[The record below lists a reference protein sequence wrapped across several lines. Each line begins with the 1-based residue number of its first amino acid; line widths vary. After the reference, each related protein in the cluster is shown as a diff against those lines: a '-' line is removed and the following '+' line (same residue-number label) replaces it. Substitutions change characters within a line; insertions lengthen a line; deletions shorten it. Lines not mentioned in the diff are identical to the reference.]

1 LEVSEIAEYSWQR
14 GWAERNAGNI
24 YINID
29 HLINNEPETD
39 LINYNSFGLNQ
50 SYKELAGMYFF
61 IIGTGKRMRDLAKA
75 PLENALIIKLNDAGN
90 AFWIISHDKKSQ
102 NFLPSSELPTHLS
115 VHQRIKQSASEN
127 KVVMHT
133 HKNELIALTQI
144 KEYCNQEKLNKLL
157 FSMHPET
164 IIFVPK
170 GVGLVEYTI
179 PGTGEIAEKTIKV
192 FEKHDVAI

>member
-1 LEVSEIAEYSWQR
+1 
-14 GWAERNAGNI
+14 
-24 YINID
+24 
-29 HLINNEPETD
+29 
-39 LINYNSFGLNQ
+39 
-50 SYKELAGMYFF
+50 MYFF

-133 HKNELIALTQI
+133 HKNELIALNQI

-192 FEKHDVAI
+192 FETMRVLF